1 MPSLLAYVEHVS
13 ALKRLPRTG
22 WLLNGVLPCESVA
35 DHSLAVALLSLALA
49 EAVNADWKAEK
60 LESPLDIGRVV
71 TIAVVHDLAESLL
84 TDLPKR
90 STQLLGKSAKH
101 AAESEAMAAVFSPVH
116 NGSAYERLWKEYS
129 SAASPE
135 ARLVRD
141 ADKLEMMHQA
151 LVYERAGNR
160 TLHEF
165 WEADGWHYAASQRLY
180 DGLRRERGSS

>member
-1 MPSLLAYVEHVS
+1 MTPLLLYVEHVN

-35 DHSLAVALLSLALA
+35 DHSLGVALLALALA
-49 EAVNADWKAEK
+49 ETVNAEWKAEG
-60 LESPLDIGRVV
+60 LQRGLDIGRVI

-90 STQLLGKSAKH
+90 STQLLGKEVKH
-101 AAESEAMAAVFSPVH
+101 AAEAEAMRAILLPLH
-116 NGSAYERLWKEYS
+116 NGEVYVRLWEEYN

-135 ARLVRD
+135 GRLVRD

-151 LVYERAGNR
+151 LMYERAGNR
-160 TLHEF
+160 SLQEF
-165 WEADGWHYAASQRLY
+165 WEAGDWHYAVSRRMYA
-180 DGLRRERGSS
+180 DLRRERGPG